1 MASVYFKCSCGQNL
15 AVEAADELCQVK
27 CPSCGRRLQVPAA
40 EVSFRCACGEELLA
54 PQSLVGGTVLCASC
68 KAEHTVPSRLRLST
82 LGGSACGKPD
92 QLSPGGSFADVPR
105 VPVGRKTEVEC
116 PQCGYLL
123 APVLKRCPRCQHVLY
138 KGRSALRK
146 SLAVARAVLI
156 IALGWFLAAY
166 WERLHELIAGLF
178 GRGIE

>member
-15 AVEAADELCQVK
+15 AVDTAEELCQVK
-27 CPSCGRRLQVPAA
+27 CPNCGQRLQVPSA
-40 EVSFRCACGEELLA
+40 EVSFRCACGEEMLA
-54 PQSLVGGTVLCASC
+54 PQSLAGGTVLCATC
-68 KAEHTVPSRLRLST
+68 KAEHTVPSRLRL
-82 LGGSACGKPD
+82 KPD
-92 QLSPGGSFADVPR
+92 QPSPAGSFIDVPR
-105 VPVGRKTEVEC
+105 VPVGRTTEVEC

-123 APVLKRCPRCQHVLY
+123 APVLKRCPRCQHVLH
-138 KGRSALRK
+138 KSRSALRK

-166 WERLHELIAGLF
+166 WERLHELITGLF